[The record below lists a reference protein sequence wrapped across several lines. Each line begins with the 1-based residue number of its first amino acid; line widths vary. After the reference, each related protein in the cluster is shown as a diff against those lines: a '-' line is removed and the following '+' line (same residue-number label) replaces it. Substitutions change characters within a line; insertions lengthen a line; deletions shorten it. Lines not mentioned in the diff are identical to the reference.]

1 MDVVRIVLSSEAV
14 IMFQILC
21 SGVNTRKLSYGILI
35 LAVLLGILV
44 KDVGKKLVEQMGC
57 VIEQARL
64 IMMGNVLVMMIVFT
78 LVMTV
83 SCQSIQILEFVLACS
98 INIVIKRILYVCNA
112 TIIVREKTVM
122 SVPLNI
128 RLLEKPAFVI
138 HAKLM
143 LIAKTV
149 DSVSKMQLLLTFVNV
164 KIITTNHFVKNANR
178 GICFIKILVC

>member
-1 MDVVRIVLSSEAV
+1 M
-14 IMFQILC
+14 C

-83 SCQSIQILEFVLACS
+83 SCQSI
-98 INIVIKRILYVCNA
+98 
-112 TIIVREKTVM
+112 
-122 SVPLNI
+122 
-128 RLLEKPAFVI
+128 
-138 HAKLM
+138 
-143 LIAKTV
+143 
-149 DSVSKMQLLLTFVNV
+149 
-164 KIITTNHFVKNANR
+164 
-178 GICFIKILVC
+178 